1 MMVELALGTTG
12 GLNSSARKIEGELWV
27 LDVMYGLR
35 KVWMLVKRKN
45 CSKGC
50 FTCEN
55 MKEYILEVEMINHGR
70 DFSWVD

>member
-35 KVWMLVKRKN
+35 KV
-45 CSKGC
+45 
-50 FTCEN
+50 
-55 MKEYILEVEMINHGR
+55 
-70 DFSWVD
+70 